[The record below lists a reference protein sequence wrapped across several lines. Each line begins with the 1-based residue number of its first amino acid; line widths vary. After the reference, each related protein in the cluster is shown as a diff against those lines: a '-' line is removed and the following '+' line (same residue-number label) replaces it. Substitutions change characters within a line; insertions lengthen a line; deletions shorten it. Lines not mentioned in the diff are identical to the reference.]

1 MKTIKSHIHTVS
13 LTMFQ
18 YYTLPT
24 LHSFSLLNSSNL
36 TVFQFYILPIC
47 YFTLFQSNTLPIFLS
62 KIQN

>member
-18 YYTLPT
+18 YYILPT

-47 YFTLFQSNTLPIFLS
+47 YLYTLPILHS
-62 KIQN
+62 SNLPI

>member
-24 LHSFSLLNSSNL
+24 PYTLLGAVS
-36 TVFQFYILPIC
+36 IL
-47 YFTLFQSNTLPIFLS
+47 YNQL
-62 KIQN
+62 